1 MSPKKQMKFED
12 RRLDQGLGKAVARRT
27 YLRRLTN
34 PKTGRERWEKWS
46 EVADRVALGNTMLAS
61 RDKKHQKAEYKIL
74 RKHISNGSLL
84 MSGRHLQHGDDTQS
98 GRNMEVFTN
107 CSTAASS
114 FVLFYLLMN
123 GSGVGRAYDDDM
135 CVVDWDHMPN
145 VRCVIDDQHPDFVWG
160 EDESVRDAKH
170 KYGDGNGHVH
180 WFEVPDSRE
189 GWAQAVEMIEIMAYE
204 KKYRDDL
211 LIIDFSKVRGKGEP
225 IRGMQ
230 NRPSSGPKPLMQAI
244 AKVASIKGAGMSLWK
259 QALFADHY
267 LAECVLVGGARR
279 SARIATKRWTDP
291 EIFEFITIKKG
302 GFLWSANNSVTIDEK
317 FWRQRTKHA
326 QKVLDTIIK
335 AQYEDG
341 TGEPGLI
348 NQHMLVQNDDGLED
362 YTDGKYAGSDKYQP
376 MDRTTKLMAHVAR
389 NANAKV
395 YTQIPNPCG
404 EISLNMLGGYCV
416 IGDVVPYFA
425 PTIDDAEEA
434 FRAAVRALIRVNTMD
449 ALYGREVKR
458 TNRIGVGMTGIHEF
472 AWNQFGYGF
481 RDLIDEEKSQDF
493 WQTLARFKR
502 AVAAEAESYAKKLKI
517 NVPHTNTTIKPSG
530 TVSKLFALSE
540 GAHLP
545 SMREYIRWVQYRSD
559 DPQVKKYQKKG
570 YPVKELKSYKG
581 STAVGF
587 PTQPLICRLGMG
599 DKLITAS
606 EATPEEQYKWLML
619 LEKYWLRGLD
629 KDSKPLEADTGNQVS
644 YTLKYNPNKVT
655 FKEYSNMLKKYQSLV
670 KVCSVMPQQD
680 ATAYEYQPEEPVTIS
695 EFMKVLDE
703 IEKDETIMEDID
715 YEHLKCE
722 NGACPI

>member
-1 MSPKKQMKFED
+1 MSPKKKMKFED

-34 PKTGRERWEKWS
+34 PKTNRDRWEKWS
-46 EVADRVALGNTMLAS
+46 EVADRVAKGNSMLIS
-61 RDKKHQKAEYKIL
+61 GDKKHQRAEYKIL

-84 MSGRHLQHGDDTQS
+84 MSGRHLQHGDDTQP

-135 CVVDWDHMPN
+135 CVVDWDNMPN

-160 EDESVRDAKH
+160 EDESVNDAKH
-170 KYGDGNGHVH
+170 KYGEVNDHVH

-189 GWAQAVEMIEIMAYE
+189 GWAQAVELIEIMAYE

-211 LIIDFSKVRGKGEP
+211 LIIDFSQVRGKGEP

-230 NRPSSGPKPLMQAI
+230 NRPSSGPRPLMQAI

-259 QALFADHY
+259 QALFTDHY

-279 SARIATKRWTDP
+279 SARIATKQWTDP
-291 EIFEFITIKKG
+291 EIFEFIKIKKG
-302 GFLWSANNSVTIDEK
+302 GFLWSANNSVTVDEK
-317 FWRQRTKHA
+317 FWRQRSKHS
-326 QKVLDTIIK
+326 QKVLNAIIK

-348 NQHMLVQNDDGLED
+348 NQHKLVQNDDGLED
-362 YTDGKYAGSDKYQP
+362 YSDGKYTGSDKYQP
-376 MDRTTKLMAHVAR
+376 MERTKKLLVHVAR
-389 NANAKV
+389 NANAKP

-416 IGDVVPYFA
+416 IADVVPYFA
-425 PTIDDAEEA
+425 PSIDAAEEA
-434 FRAAVRALIRVNTMD
+434 FRAAARALIRVNTMD
-449 ALYGREVKR
+449 ALYSREVRR

-502 AVAAEAESYAKKLKI
+502 AVKEEAAMYSKKLKVNI
-517 NVPHTNTTIKPSG
+517 PHTDTTIKPSG
-530 TVSKLFALSE
+530 TVSKLFALTE

-559 DPQVKKYQKKG
+559 DPQVKKYKDKG
-570 YPVKELKSYKG
+570 YPIKELKSYKG

-587 PTQPLICRLGMG
+587 PTQPLICRLKMG
-599 DKLITAS
+599 DKLLTAS

-619 LEKYWLRGLD
+619 LEKYWLRGVD
-629 KDSKPLEADTGNQVS
+629 EKGQPLAEDTSNQVS
-644 YTLKYNPNKVT
+644 YTLKYDPHKVS
-655 FKEYSNMLKKYQSLV
+655 FKEYSEMLKKYQKLV
-670 KVCSVMPQQD
+670 KVCSVMPQQEL
-680 ATAYEYQPEEPVTIS
+680 TAYEYQPEEPVTIS
-695 EFMKVLDE
+695 EFMKVLNE

-715 YEHLKCE
+715 YEHLKCAS
-722 NGACPI
+722 GACPI